1 MKVSNTSNRLKLL
14 MDERNL
20 KQVDILEL
28 CKPFCIKENVKIQ
41 KSDLS
46 QYISGKV
53 EPKQDKLSILAS
65 ALNVSEAWLA
75 GYDIPKLNTDIE
87 SHSKDKGWIP
97 VLGYVAAGIP
107 IEAIEDVLDWEQI
120 DPHLLDSAEYFALEI
135 KGDSMSPRI
144 QEGDIIIVRAQ
155 PDIESGEIGVIQVN
169 GDEATC
175 KRICK
180 YKDEIV
186 LRSINPQYPPMAY
199 KISEMSDIPINIL
212 GKVVELRRKF

>member
-1 MKVSNTSNRLKLL
+1 MTKGDRIKHLREKVKKTQVELADLIGVS
-14 MDERNL
+14 
-20 KQVDILEL
+20 KQTLY
-28 CKPFCIKENVKIQ
+28 KYENNIVTNIPSDKIEAIAKYTASTPEYIMGWTNENDQADVKMRPP
-41 KSDLS
+41 KS
-46 QYISGKV
+46 
-53 EPKQDKLSILAS
+53 E
-65 ALNVSEAWLA
+65 
-75 GYDIPKLNTDIE
+75 
-87 SHSKDKGWIP
+87 GWIP

-186 LRSINPQYPPMAY
+186 LKSINPQYPPMAY

>member
-1 MKVSNTSNRLKLL
+1 MKISNTSNRLKLI
-14 MDERNL
+14 MHERNL

-28 CKPFCIKENVKIQ
+28 CKPFCEKEKVKMQ

-75 GYDIPKLNTDIE
+75 GYDIPKSNKDIE
-87 SHSKDKGWIP
+87 SRPKDKGWIP

-107 IEAIEDVLDWEQI
+107 IEAIENVLDWEQI

-144 QEGDIIIVRAQ
+144 QEGDIVIVRVQ
-155 PDIESGEIGVIQVN
+155 PDIESGEIGIVQVN

-175 KRICK
+175 KIVCK
-180 YKDEIV
+180 YRDQLTLK
-186 LRSINPQYPPMAY
+186 SINPAY
-199 KISEMSDIPINIL
+199 GPLRYSINEMSDIPINIL

>member
-1 MKVSNTSNRLKLL
+1 MNDKLYENIKKL
-14 MDERNL
+14 RIEKKL
-20 KQVDILEL
+20 SQSKLAEL
-28 CKPFCIKENVKIQ
+28 TGYTDRSSIAKIE
-41 KSDLS
+41 KGLVDLS
-46 QYISGKV
+46 QSKIKAFADVFDIS
-53 EPKQDKLSILAS
+53 P
-65 ALNVSEAWLA
+65 SELM
-75 GYDIPKLNTDIE
+75 GFKSTKLNTDIE